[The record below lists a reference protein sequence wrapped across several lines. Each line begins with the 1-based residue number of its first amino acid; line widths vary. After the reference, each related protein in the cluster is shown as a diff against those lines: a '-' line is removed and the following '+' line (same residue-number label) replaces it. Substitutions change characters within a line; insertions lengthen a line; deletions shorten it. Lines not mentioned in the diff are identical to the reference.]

1 MKVGELWTFQSA
13 TTVTIEGEAD
23 VEDVNTGELI
33 TLREGE
39 TYWWPNIT
47 FKVIAVRR
55 ADSTPARCT
64 GSRGRS

>member
-1 MKVGELWTFQSA
+1 VISRGEMKVGELWTFQSA

-47 FKVIAVRR
+47 FKVIAVRK
-55 ADSTPARCT
+55 
-64 GSRGRS
+64 

>member
-47 FKVIAVRR
+47 FKVIAVRK
-55 ADSTPARCT
+55 
-64 GSRGRS
+64 